1 VENTWKAI
9 ELIDLQAPDTFNR
22 SLPLGEAFEAKVT
35 LRLQDLSP
43 EDIGI
48 EIVFYKRKSEEE
60 LELIGKH
67 EMKFSHASGADSTYS
82 CHFLPDSAGV
92 FEYGFR
98 MFPKHPMLPHR
109 QDFALVRWL

>member
-1 VENTWKAI
+1 
-9 ELIDLQAPDTFNR
+9 
-22 SLPLGEAFEAKVT
+22 
-35 LRLQDLSP
+35 
-43 EDIGI
+43 
-48 EIVFYKRKSEEE
+48 
-60 LELIGKH
+60 
-67 EMKFSHASGADSTYS
+67 MKFSHASGADSTYS